1 VRAFGVLAPAARL
14 RLKVVPVGRVAVQGM
29 WFGSQKFEHAERVP
43 YREWWAKLLA
53 RVYLRRGWACL
64 PSLPGRL
71 RPFGA
76 VLPPHAAEWVRR
88 GQFVAVESTGPPS
101 RQEPLPFAS

>member
-1 VRAFGVLAPAARL
+1 VTWAN
-14 RLKVVPVGRVAVQGM
+14 VGSIFPSRVGWAIDHSSPNSR
-29 WFGSQKFEHAERVP
+29 SQKFEHAERVP

-88 GQFVAVESTGPPS
+88 DQFVAVESTGPPS